1 MGGGG
6 AISFGPAIF
15 PFCSPPPLP
24 VINDQSRKRCV
35 CGGGGGGRCSYAIF
49 QKVSFCTD
57 LSLHVLVS
65 ILCDLEN
72 NVLNISKE
80 LPDF

>member
-1 MGGGG
+1 MCG
-6 AISFGPAIF
+6 
-15 PFCSPPPLP
+15 
-24 VINDQSRKRCV
+24 
-35 CGGGGGGRCSYAIF
+35 GGGGGGRCSYAIF

-80 LPDF
+80 LPEF